1 MWHLIGIDEDGA
13 RHHCRACKTEEEAN
27 KYLTEA
33 RPSLERMKKPYE
45 AVLARAYMEHLRIM
59 EMPED
64 DRPLYYDYI
73 GWKDQGFF
81 IDHFI
86 IEYKEGDY

>member
-13 RHHCRACKTEEEAN
+13 RHHWNEAETKEEASALLEN
-27 KYLTEA
+27 A
-33 RPSLERMKKPYE
+33 MPSLERMKKPYKE
-45 AVLARAYMEHLRIM
+45 DLRNAYKEYLEIK

-64 DRPLYYDYI
+64 ERHLHYEYLS
-73 GWKDQGFF
+73 WEMQGFF

-86 IEYKEGDY
+86 LEHKEGY